1 MSTVWEPSPSPPDP
15 TGDVH
20 PPGSPMEAWAPQH
33 PFAERDFQMP
43 NCLLVIKCSVEV
55 GCGVWQG
62 KVSDK
67 QRCPCSWA
75 NSPGA
80 TSRLQFWGDF
90 SGF

>member
-1 MSTVWEPSPSPPDP
+1 M
-15 TGDVH
+15 G
-20 PPGSPMEAWAPQH
+20 AWAPQH

-67 QRCPCSWA
+67 RWYPCSSA
-75 NSPGA
+75 GSSFGEISVDFGVYSVALRALSSLGRREAETGA
-80 TSRLQFWGDF
+80 G
-90 SGF
+90 G